1 MYYVYMNRN
10 ITITLNQQ
18 EKDRLSRLALSYGL
32 SLPDFSHKVL
42 TELNETF
49 PTESFKD
56 YKNPKLAERA
66 FNRALNNLKAGRVK
80 TGI

>member
-1 MYYVYMNRN
+1 MSQN
-10 ITITLNQQ
+10 ITVTFNKQ

-32 SLPDFSHKVL
+32 SLPDFTRKVL

-56 YKNPKLAERA
+56 YKNPRAVERA
-66 FNRALNNLKAGRVK
+66 FIRALSNLKAGRVRAN
-80 TGI
+80 I